1 MFDEKATELI
11 VRSELLS
18 RKLTPFIP
26 LLDDGIDII
35 VKSKKG
41 ITELQVKSNNA
52 SKEETREQFV
62 FNVTLFVNNNLLY
75 ALADLHT
82 NNI

>member
-52 SKEETREQFV
+52 SKEETRE
-62 FNVTLFVNNNLLY
+62 
-75 ALADLHT
+75 
-82 NNI
+82 